1 LQRPLLESERS
12 MTLID
17 YTIVLIYLIA
27 IVAVGLYMRK
37 KASAD
42 IDSYFL
48 GGRKLPWWAL
58 ASSGMSSNLDITG
71 TMIIAALIYALGAKG
86 FYIEIRGGVT
96 LIMAFLM
103 IFMGKWNSRSG
114 VMTLAEWM
122 KFRFGNGRQGEAARL
137 VAAISSIIMT
147 IAMVTYFALG
157 GGKFLDS
164 FLGIDNYLGLPSE
177 FWAAS
182 LLISIAMIYTV
193 ASGLYGVVWTDV
205 FQGIFIFSA
214 IMYMA
219 YVALQINLPETFS
232 ISLPMMDG
240 TFQQFNTTFKEWSSF
255 LPQSKL
261 AINEAS
267 QYAIYNLFGIAIM
280 FYMIKVVLEGSG
292 GTGNYM
298 LQRYFAVKD
307 DREAG
312 LLSALWVFLL
322 SFRWVFIGAIAV
334 IGISLGTQIT
344 DPELVLPKVVDTLPV
359 GIKGFLVAG
368 LMAAGMSTFDS
379 TVNAGASYW
388 VKDIYQV
395 HINPNANNRQ
405 LMAHSYGA
413 SVLIV
418 LLGLATMLVFKNIN
432 AIWGWIT
439 MSIGSGM
446 LIPMLLRWYWSRMNG
461 WGFSIGT
468 IAGMVSAIAFKV
480 VAPEG
485 VTEYTMFMISSS
497 ASLIGTILGTLFTD
511 PTDDETLQNFYNK
524 TRPFGTW
531 GKFKKQLDP
540 QQQKAIDAENK
551 RDIFSTIIAVPWQ
564 ISLFLF
570 MMSLM
575 FKTWSMS
582 LILGAICG
590 TLTIILYFSWYKH
603 LSSNN
608 QNT

>member
-1 LQRPLLESERS
+1 
-12 MTLID
+12 MTTID
-17 YTIVLIYLIA
+17 YAIVLIYLFT
-27 IVAVGLYMRK
+27 IVAVGLYMSK
-37 KASAD
+37 KASEG

-48 GGRKLPWWAL
+48 GNRKLPWWAL

-96 LIMAFLM
+96 LIMAFLL
-103 IFMGKWNSRSG
+103 IYMGKWNTRSG
-114 VMTLAEWM
+114 AMTLAEWM
-122 KFRFGNGRQGEAARL
+122 KLRFGNGRQGETARL
-137 VAAISSIIMT
+137 IAAISSIIMT

-157 GGKFLDS
+157 GGKFLDT
-164 FLGIDNYLGLPSE
+164 FLGIENYFGLPSE
-177 FWAAS
+177 FWAAA

-193 ASGLYGVVWTDV
+193 ASGLQGVVWTDV

-219 YVALQINLPETFS
+219 YTALQVTLPESFT
-232 ISLPMMDG
+232 ISLPMFDG
-240 TFQQFNTTFKEWSSF
+240 TFQRYNTTFKEWSSF
-255 LPQSKL
+255 LPQSEL
-261 AINEAS
+261 AIDGAS
-267 QYAIYNLFGIAIM
+267 QYSVYNLFGIAVM
-280 FYMIKVVLEGSG
+280 FYMLKVVLEGSG

-312 LLSALWVFLL
+312 LLSLAWVLLL

-344 DPELVLPKVVDTLPV
+344 DPELVLPKVVETLPI

-379 TVNAGASYW
+379 TVNAGAAYW
-388 VKDIYQV
+388 VKDIYQI
-395 HINPNANNRQ
+395 HINPKANHRQ

-418 LLGLATMLVFKNIN
+418 LLGLVAMLVFKNIN

-461 WGFSIGT
+461 YGFSIG
-468 IAGMVSAIAFKV
+468 ILAGMITALIFKA

-497 ASLIGTILGTLFTD
+497 ASLIGTILGTLLTE
-511 PTDDETLQNFYNK
+511 PTDDETLQKFYNK

-531 GKFKKQLDP
+531 GRFKKNLDKN
-540 QQQKAIDAENK
+540 QQIAIDAENK
-551 RDIFSTIIAVPWQ
+551 RDIFSTFIAVPWQ
-564 ISLFLF
+564 ITLFLF
-570 MMSLM
+570 MMSLI
-575 FKTWSMS
+575 FKTWSTA
-582 LILGAICG
+582 LILAVICG

-603 LSSNN
+603 LSTND
-608 QNT
+608 

>member
-1 LQRPLLESERS
+1 
-12 MTLID
+12 MTAID

-27 IVAVGLYMRK
+27 IVLVGLFMRK
-37 KASAD
+37 KASED

-48 GGRKLPWWAL
+48 GSRKLPWWAL

-103 IFMGKWNSRSG
+103 IFMGKWNTRSG
-114 VMTLAEWM
+114 AMTLAEWM
-122 KFRFGNGRQGEAARL
+122 KLRFGNGKQGEAARL
-137 VAAISSIIMT
+137 IAAISSIVMT

-164 FLGIDNYLGLPSE
+164 FLGIGNYLGLPSE
-177 FWAAS
+177 FWAAA

-205 FQGIFIFSA
+205 FQGMFIFSA

-232 ISLPMMDG
+232 ISLPMFDG
-240 TFQQFNTTFKEWSSF
+240 TFQRFDTTFREWSSF

-261 AINEAS
+261 AIDEVS
-267 QYAIYNLFGIAIM
+267 QYSIYNLFGIAVM

-298 LQRYFAVKD
+298 LQRYFSVKN

-334 IGISLGTQIT
+334 IGISLGTQVT
-344 DPELVLPKVVDTLPV
+344 DPELVLPKVVETLPV

-395 HINPNANNRQ
+395 HINPKANNRQ

-468 IAGMVSAIAFKV
+468 LAGMISAIAFKAM
-480 VAPEG
+480 APEG
-485 VTEYTMFMISSS
+485 VTEYTMFMVSSS
-497 ASLIGTILGTLFTD
+497 ASLIGTILGTLLTE
-511 PTDDETLQNFYNK
+511 PTDDETLQKFYNK

-531 GKFKKQLDP
+531 GKFKNQLGP
-540 QQQKAIDAENK
+540 QQQLAIESENK

-564 ISLFLF
+564 ITLFLF

-575 FKTWSMS
+575 FKTWSTA
-582 LILGAICG
+582 LILGIICG
-590 TLTIILYFSWYKH
+590 ILTIILYFSWYKH
-603 LSSNN
+603 LSTND
-608 QNT
+608 

>member
-1 LQRPLLESERS
+1 
-12 MTLID
+12 MTTID
-17 YTIVLIYLIA
+17 YAIVSIYLIA
-27 IVAVGLYMRK
+27 IVVVGLYMSK
-37 KASAD
+37 KAGES

-48 GGRKLPWWAL
+48 GKRKLPWWAL

-96 LIMAFLM
+96 LIMAFLL
-103 IFMGKWNSRSG
+103 IYMGKWNTRSG
-114 VMTLAEWM
+114 AMTLAEWM
-122 KFRFGNGRQGEAARL
+122 KFRFGNEKQGETARL
-137 VAAISSIIMT
+137 IAAISSIIMT

-157 GGKFLDS
+157 GGKFLDT
-164 FLGIDNYLGLPSE
+164 FLGIENYFGLPSE
-177 FWAAS
+177 FWAAA

-214 IMYMA
+214 IIYMA
-219 YVALQINLPETFS
+219 YTALQITLPESFS
-232 ISLPMMDG
+232 ISLPMFDG
-240 TFQQFNTTFKEWSSF
+240 TFQRYNTTFKEWSSF
-255 LPQSKL
+255 LPQGEL
-261 AINEAS
+261 AIDGAS
-267 QYAIYNLFGIAIM
+267 QYSVYNLFGIAVM
-280 FYMIKVVLEGSG
+280 FYMLKVVLEGSG

-312 LLSALWVFLL
+312 LLSLAWVLLL

-344 DPELVLPKVVDTLPV
+344 DPELVLPKVVETLPI

-379 TVNAGASYW
+379 TVNAGAAYW
-388 VKDIYQV
+388 VKDIYQI
-395 HINPNANNRQ
+395 HINPKANHRQ

-418 LLGLATMLVFKNIN
+418 LLGLAAMLVFKNIN

-461 WGFSIGT
+461 YGFSIG
-468 IAGMVSAIAFKV
+468 ILAGMITALVFKA

-497 ASLIGTILGTLFTD
+497 ASLIGTVLGTLLTE
-511 PTDDETLQNFYNK
+511 PTDDKTLQNFYNK

-531 GKFKKQLDP
+531 GKFKSQLDEH
-540 QQQKAIDAENK
+540 QQIAIDAENK
-551 RDIFSTIIAVPWQ
+551 RDIFSTFIAVPWQ

-575 FKTWSMS
+575 FKTWSTS
-582 LILGAICG
+582 LILGVICAI
-590 TLTIILYFSWYKH
+590 LTIILYFSWYKH
-603 LSSNN
+603 LSS
-608 QNT
+608 TD